1 MLHQRHEQLRR
12 PSKERCPELVDACQ
26 ELTGVEARIYNHGGS
41 VVNHEVE
48 VTDDAHGVKPRHYN
62 KPGFDPPGDDVV
74 LFTVT
79 LHEPHAQYAVFIG
92 YIPTCQP
99 MGELAAVHKRI
110 KVGKDDTL
118 WCAGGATCIGD
129 VDDVH
134 LGVDLDLWGR
144 RLVTGD
150 ELAEVSCTFRDRS
163 FTQHLH
169 GSRYGRVVVGQ
180 AHYYG

>member
-1 MLHQRHEQLRR
+1 
-12 PSKERCPELVDACQ
+12 
-26 ELTGVEARIYNHGGS
+26 
-41 VVNHEVE
+41 
-48 VTDDAHGVKPRHYN
+48 
-62 KPGFDPPGDDVV
+62 
-74 LFTVT
+74 
-79 LHEPHAQYAVFIG
+79 
-92 YIPTCQP
+92 

-180 AHYYG
+180 AHYYGVLYRRAGDNLLGHRKQEVQPDKRLDPRVVQL